1 MQRLEEAFARFASSS
16 SPRLADEQTQR
27 HRELLRRLADVV
39 VDAPETL
46 TRYEQVCVS
55 MALRAYV
62 SGEPLEP
69 ARGRGNPELVA
80 KGLRNPMWAAFLV
93 QLHLDRNPGTRP
105 NGAHEAVAFDLGVD
119 VSTVRK
125 ADARWAPGLKGIL
138 SLIEMPRGLSRR
150 KG

>member
-1 MQRLEEAFARFASSS
+1 MQRLEEAFEWFMTSR

-80 KGLRNPMWAAFLV
+80 NGLRNPAWAACLV
-93 QLHLDRNPGTRP
+93 QMHLDRNPGSRP
-105 NGAHEAVAFDLGVD
+105 PAAYVDVAFILGVD
-119 VSTVRK
+119 ARTVRR
-125 ADARWAPGLKGIL
+125 ADKRWAPHLKGML
-138 SLIEMPRGLSRR
+138 SIIEMPRGFGH